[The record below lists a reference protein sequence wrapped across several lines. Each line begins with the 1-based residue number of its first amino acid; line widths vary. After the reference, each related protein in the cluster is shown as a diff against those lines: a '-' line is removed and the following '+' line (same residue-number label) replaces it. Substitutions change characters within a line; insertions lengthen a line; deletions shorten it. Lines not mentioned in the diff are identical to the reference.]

1 MSRPNKNRYN
11 QEVIE
16 KLRVYQNSLELI
28 SQVYNLIKNNR
39 NLASD
44 WSLCD
49 QIKRASISVATNI
62 SEGYLRTKKQ
72 YRNFLS
78 IASGSANEVIT
89 LLQII
94 TKIYGIKTES
104 LQEKYKLLA
113 RQIGALSSKLKS
125 S

>member
-1 MSRPNKNRYN
+1 MSRPNKDRYN

-16 KLRVYQNSLELI
+16 KLRIYQNSLELI

-49 QIKRASISVATNI
+49 QIKRASVSVATNI

-94 TKIYGIKTES
+94 TKIHGIKTES

-113 RQIGALSSKLKS
+113 RQIGALSSKLRS

>member
-1 MSRPNKNRYN
+1 
-11 QEVIE
+11 VIE
-16 KLRVYQNSLELI
+16 KLRIYQNSLELI

-49 QIKRASISVATNI
+49 QIKRASVSVATNI

-94 TKIYGIKTES
+94 TKIHGIKTES

-113 RQIGALSSKLKS
+113 RQIGALSSKLRS

>member
-1 MSRPNKNRYN
+1 LSRPNKNRYN

>member
-1 MSRPNKNRYN
+1 LPRPNKNRYN

-49 QIKRASISVATNI
+49 QIKRASVSVATNI

-94 TKIYGIKTES
+94 TKIHGIKTES

-113 RQIGALSSKLKS
+113 RQIGALSSKLRS

>member
-1 MSRPNKNRYN
+1 LSRPNKNRYN

-16 KLRVYQNSLELI
+16 KLRIYQNSLELI

-49 QIKRASISVATNI
+49 QIKRASVSVATNI

-94 TKIYGIKTES
+94 TKIHGIKTES

-113 RQIGALSSKLKS
+113 RQIGALSSKLRS

>member
-1 MSRPNKNRYN
+1 LSRPNKNRYN

-16 KLRVYQNSLELI
+16 KLRVYRNSLELI

-72 YRNFLS
+72 YRNLLS

-94 TKIYGIKTES
+94 TKIHNIKTES

>member
-1 MSRPNKNRYN
+1 LSRPNKNRYN

-125 S
+125 F